1 MTDFTN
7 LGRLLLVM
15 SGLIALLGLCLLL
28 AGKVPVLGRL
38 PGDITLR
45 RGNVSCF
52 VPIATSILLSVL
64 LTLLLNLIA
73 RLLSR

>member
-1 MTDFTN
+1 MTDLTN

-15 SGLIALLGLCLLL
+15 GGLMALLGLCLLL
-28 AGKVPVLGRL
+28 AGKVPFLGRL
-38 PGDITLR
+38 PGDLTLR

-64 LTLLLNLIA
+64 LTLLFNLIA